1 MSHSPEFSKYY
12 SEEEKVI
19 QPTPKIKLKLK
30 LNPSSAPSSEKKHK
44 KKHKKKNR
52 QEEGVHPTLGGKRP
66 YASLQESYHPTDTNQ
81 LETESFESEDEYDYQ
96 LSKEHIPQLT
106 PRLGRPP
113 KRRSSSMKS
122 NSSDKPK
129 KRGRPTNKAKAA
141 ALLAQLPPK
150 IPENPKRD
158 LKTILTKL
166 LENLQKRDTYGFF
179 LEPVDPN
186 FVPDY
191 LKVIKSPMDF
201 STMNQKLNNES
212 YKTVD
217 DFRQDFNL
225 IVGNTK
231 IYNAIDTIYWKSAD
245 KLYEVGSKL
254 LDKAEKQY
262 EEEMALAAVETKVD
276 ETTEKSWIYE
286 RKESLIKEEDV
297 DIMGIDTH
305 VTLNKKKKKKMAEAG
320 IVFAPDGSL
329 HAVGAVSDLA
339 TLLPLDNSFCEP
351 PQLVSSNPGALP
363 SVFYLN
369 RQSVDDFFRNK
380 HQSHSA
386 HFLDYGPFTT
396 LGQQPPG
403 AFYTAQD
410 ASYIY
415 PLFGDDRGEA
425 YMKSIWQFLDLEKTD
440 PLTEIVQEKSN
451 LLTRGAWSIVKQVLK
466 RKNENLMDTT
476 EGKQYETI
484 HTEFGSVEAASIVDK
499 LEQKFL
505 PEDDSENQST
515 TT

>member
-1 MSHSPEFSKYY
+1 
-12 SEEEKVI
+12 
-19 QPTPKIKLKLK
+19 
-30 LNPSSAPSSEKKHK
+30 
-44 KKHKKKNR
+44 
-52 QEEGVHPTLGGKRP
+52 
-66 YASLQESYHPTDTNQ
+66 
-81 LETESFESEDEYDYQ
+81 
-96 LSKEHIPQLT
+96 
-106 PRLGRPP
+106 
-113 KRRSSSMKS
+113 
-122 NSSDKPK
+122 
-129 KRGRPTNKAKAA
+129 
-141 ALLAQLPPK
+141 
-150 IPENPKRD
+150 
-158 LKTILTKL
+158 
-166 LENLQKRDTYGFF
+166 
-179 LEPVDPN
+179 
-186 FVPDY
+186 
-191 LKVIKSPMDF
+191 
-201 STMNQKLNNES
+201 MNQKLNNES

-262 EEEMALAAVETKVD
+262 EEEIALAAVETKVD

-305 VTLNKKKKKKMAEAG
+305 VMRKHSRQGSEFTDIASSHLLNPIKALNKKKKKKMAEAG

-339 TLLPLDNSFCEP
+339 ALLPLNNPFCEP

-363 SVFYLN
+363 SAFYLN

-380 HQSHSA
+380 HQAHSA

-440 PLTEIVQEKSN
+440 PLTKIVQEKSN
-451 LLTRGAWSIVKQVLK
+451 LLTRGAWSIVKQVLE
-466 RKNENLMDTT
+466 RKNENLVDTT

-484 HTEFGSVEAASIVDK
+484 HTEFGPVDAASIVDK

-505 PEDDSENQST
+505 PEDDSENQSMT
-515 TT
+515 A